1 MMTTT
6 YKVAGMTCD
15 HCINAVTNEL
25 LALEGVTS
33 VDISLDSG
41 EVTVTNTRELAIAE
55 VVAAV
60 DEAGYELVLP

>member
-1 MMTTT
+1 MTTT

-55 VVAAV
+55 VAAAV